1 MDNRPEKQNVITG
14 PPIKNFFISEATGNS
29 KTTAE
34 LRSRIGL
41 KEYIIRQSN
50 GHCCD
55 WCQRLVGVYV
65 YGEEPQD
72 VYRRHDNCTCVV
84 LHKSQ
89 RGYRDVHNRTQDRIY
104 KTKREAIQDNIRRRE
119 ELVNKKHHDKI
130 GKRRK
135 EEDYIAGEKA
145 AIRRLRKIYDS
156 GEFKDEFEKERIRRI
171 ISGKWSLKQ
180 RKQKYLQH
188 CEDTPQY
195 KSATKERETEQSY
208 LTISDEE
215 AQALILKYA
224 GTGVSSDKTNGEVTS
239 EFVTVGENIGF
250 YYEGGKEHPTNR
262 IQITYSNKGVHII
275 PVKIR

>member
-1 MDNRPEKQNVITG
+1 MDNRPGKKNVITG

-89 RGYRDVHNRTQDRIY
+89 RGYRDVHNRTKDRIY
-104 KTKREAIQDNIRRRE
+104 KTKREALQENIRKRE
-119 ELVNKKHHDKI
+119 KLVKTLHHDKI
-130 GKRRK
+130 ERRRK
-135 EEDYIAGEKA
+135 EEDYTAGEKA
-145 AIRRLRKIYDS
+145 ALKRLRKAYNE
-156 GEFKDEFEKERIRRI
+156 GEIKEEYQKERIRRI
-171 ISGKWSLKQ
+171 ISGEYSLKQ
-180 RKQKYLQH
+180 RHQKYLQH
-188 CEDTPQY
+188 CKDTPQY
-195 KSATKERETEQSY
+195 ESATRGRDRKQSY
-208 LTISDEE
+208 FTISEEE

-224 GTGVSSDKTNGEVTS
+224 GTGVSHTISNKAAEN
-239 EFVTVGENIGF
+239 EFVTVNKIIG
-250 YYEGGKEHPTNR
+250 YYFLGGNWHPTNR
-262 IQITYSNKGVHII
+262 LQITYSKKGAHII
-275 PVKIR
+275 PVAIR